1 MSLKSVTVYTALYD
15 LNRSNLDS
23 RTFDSYIS
31 WLRATIELFPGIVVF
46 HDGALEGA
54 DLQNCTLVKFPLENL
69 KTFNFEPK
77 VNSVLERF
85 NPVAPS
91 DITFQ
96 LPAYALLQFSK
107 FEFAVHLDNPH
118 RSVLWVDAGISRFIE
133 NVDMSNL
140 HRNVETLLDEG
151 YDALFEIDIKNNF
164 ELRTLSI
171 KDSEVGSCR
180 RVISGGSFW
189 IRASYLEEIQSTIFK
204 EMQEWLFSEIWDNEQ
219 VMLRKVLPTLPGK
232 ILLVPQVRGLPGCV
246 PRSLSNSKKK
256 TYKFLRRTFLRM
268 LNRGLN
274 QPILST

>member
-1 MSLKSVTVYTALYD
+1 
-15 LNRSNLDS
+15 
-23 RTFDSYIS
+23 
-31 WLRATIELFPGIVVF
+31 LRATIELFPGIVVF
-46 HDGALEGA
+46 HDGALDGA
-54 DLQNCTLVKFPLENL
+54 DLQNCSLVKLPLKNL
-69 KTFNFEPK
+69 KTFNFEPR

-85 NPVAPS
+85 SPVAPS

-107 FEFAVHLDNPH
+107 FEFAKLLNNPH
-118 RSVLWVDAGISRFIE
+118 QSVLWVDAGISRFIKHIDVDNLHQ
-133 NVDMSNL
+133 NVDS
-140 HRNVETLLDEG
+140 LLNEG

-164 ELRTLSI
+164 DFRALSL

-189 IRASYLEEIQSTIFK
+189 IRTSYLEKIQSPIFQV
-204 EMQEWLFSEIWDNEQ
+204 MQEWLFSEIWDNEQ
-219 VMLRKVLPTLPGK
+219 VMLRKILPTLPGK

-256 TYKFLRRTFLRM
+256 TYKILRETFLRM

-274 QPILST
+274 